1 METESKMRL
10 MQLLTIK
17 NEPTEAPRDERRREM
32 PVIPVRGAVRKSPLV
47 AVKIGGILVVV
58 FLWCAAGVMNARA
71 QDALQQAADICVEKY
86 PFVTESVEVAEG
98 STYGTLMADAG
109 VGAADAAA
117 IFAAAEEVYDLTNV
131 RLGRTIDLVYGRE
144 SGELQRLEY
153 QIDSEEVLQVSR
165 DDSGAWTA
173 ERVLI
178 PYEVAVKTAEGVI
191 EGSLYVSALKQDLD
205 ERAIIA
211 LAEVFQWEVDFVMDV
226 RVGDTYR
233 FIYEERYLNG
243 QYVMPG
249 AVLGAKFVNDGQ
261 TYYAFGYV
269 APDGSEGYFDEEG
282 ESVEKVFLKAPV
294 AFKYIS
300 SGFTTGLRY
309 ISAFDVSTGHRAI
322 DYAAPTGTPI
332 RAVGDGT
339 VVQAGWNGAYGRF
352 VSLRHNSIYT
362 TNYGHMS
369 RIAVSAGQKVTQGQT
384 IGYVGSTGFSTGP
397 HLHYEMVKNGSKI
410 NPLREEFPSTE
421 PVPEEYRADY
431 MSKIAELR
439 ERLDD

>member
-1 METESKMRL
+1 
-10 MQLLTIK
+10 MQRLTIRNK
-17 NEPTEAPRDERRREM
+17 PAEPVDDGSRLE
-32 PVIPVRGAVRKSPLV
+32 IPVVSARGATRKSPFL
-47 AVKIGGILVVV
+47 AVKIVGILVVV

-71 QDALQQAADICVEKY
+71 QDALQQAAGICVEKY
-86 PFVTESVEVAEG
+86 PSVTSSFEVVED
-98 STYGTLMADAG
+98 STFGTLMADAG
-109 VGAADAAA
+109 VSAADAAA
-117 IFAAAEEVYDLTNV
+117 IFAAAEDVYDLTSV
-131 RLGRTIDLVYGRE
+131 RLGRMIDLIYDRE
-144 SGELQRLEY
+144 SGELLRMEY
-153 QIDSEEVLQVSR
+153 QIDSEEVLKVGR
-165 DDSGAWTA
+165 NEGVWTA

-191 EGSLYVSALKQDLD
+191 ESSLYVSALKQDLD

-211 LAEVFQWEVDFVMDV
+211 LAEVFQWEVDFAMDV

-233 FIYEERYLNG
+233 FIYEERYRDG

-261 TYYAFGYV
+261 TYYAFGYA
-269 APDGSEGYFDEEG
+269 APDGSEGYFDEAG

-339 VVQAGWNGAYGRF
+339 VTRAGWNGAYGNF
-352 VSLRHNSIYT
+352 VSVRHNSIYT

-397 HLHYEMVKNGSKI
+397 HLHYEMVKNGTKI
-410 NPLREEFPSTE
+410 NPLREEFPSTD
-421 PVPEEYRADY
+421 PVPEQFRADY
-431 MSKIAELR
+431 LSKIAELR
-439 ERLDD
+439 GRLDD